1 MNKIKI
7 ITDSTCDLPKEYIE
21 KYNIEVMPVLIN
33 FGEDSYL
40 EDIEITRD
48 EMMER
53 IERDDVLPT
62 TAQITP
68 LRFEECYSKYIS
80 EGYKIVA
87 IHMSSKMSGT
97 YQSALIAKNEFNEDD
112 LVIIDAL
119 TITSGLGMLV
129 LKAAKMAEEGS
140 TIHEIEKEVL
150 IYRSKLR
157 SDLFFL
163 SLDNLVRGGRL
174 SRSKAL
180 IVGALGIKLIL
191 EIKDGEMDVKNKV
204 RGSKKAIKEI
214 IKSFEETKRKEG
226 EPVILINYLG
236 EEIADSLREYLENND
251 IEYIETTVG
260 CAVGI
265 HSGKNAGGFFF
276 VEDY

>member
-1 MNKIKI
+1 MDKIKI

-40 EDIEITRD
+40 EGIEITRD

-53 IERDDVLPT
+53 IERENVLPT

-68 LRFEECYSKYIS
+68 VRFEECYSKYIN
-80 EGYKIVA
+80 EGYKVVA

-97 YQSALIAKNEFNEDD
+97 YQSALIAKNEFNDDD
-112 LVIIDAL
+112 LVVIDAL
-119 TITSGLGMLV
+119 TITSALGMLV
-129 LKAAKMAEEGS
+129 LKAAKMAEAGS
-140 TIHEIEKEVL
+140 TIQEIEKEIL
-150 IYRSKLR
+150 IYRSKIK
-157 SDLFFL
+157 SDLIFL

-174 SRSKAL
+174 SKSKAL

-214 IKSFEETKRKEG
+214 IKSFEATKRKAG
-226 EPVILINYLG
+226 EPVVFINYL
-236 EEIADSLREYLENND
+236 EEELAIALKEYLEENQ

>member
-1 MNKIKI
+1 MDKIKI

-33 FGEDSYL
+33 FGEESYL
-40 EDIEITRD
+40 EDVEITRD

-68 LRFEECYSKYIS
+68 MRFEECYSKYIN

-97 YQSALIAKNEFNEDD
+97 YQSALIAKNEFKDED
-112 LVIIDAL
+112 LVVIDAL

-129 LKAAKMAEEGS
+129 LKAAKLAKTGR
-140 TIHEIEKEVL
+140 TIHEIEKEIL
-150 IYRSKLR
+150 AYRSKLR

-174 SRSKAL
+174 SKSKAL

-191 EIKDGEMDVKNKV
+191 SIKDGEMDVKNKV

-214 IKSFEETKRKEG
+214 IKSFEESDRKKD

-236 EEIADSLREYLENND
+236 EEIADSLREYLEENNID
-251 IEYIETTVG
+251 YIETTVG

-276 VEDY
+276 VENY

>member
-1 MNKIKI
+1 MDKIKI
-7 ITDSTCDLPKEYIE
+7 ITDSTCDLPQEIIK

-40 EDIEITRD
+40 EGIEITRD
-48 EMMER
+48 EMIDR
-53 IERDDVLPT
+53 IERDDCLPT

-68 LRFEECYSKYIS
+68 MRFEECYGKYIA

-97 YQSALIAKNEFNEDD
+97 YQSALIAKNEFNDDD

-129 LKAAKMAEEGS
+129 LKAAKLVKEGHL
-140 TIHEIEKEVL
+140 IHEIEKEIL
-150 IYRSKLR
+150 TYRSKIK

-174 SRSKAL
+174 SKGKAM
-180 IVGALGIKLIL
+180 IVSALGIKLIL
-191 EIKDGEMDVKNKV
+191 EIKNGEMDVKNKV

-214 IKSFEETKRKEG
+214 IKSFEDSDRKLD
-226 EPVILINYLG
+226 EPVILINYEG
-236 EEIADSLREYLENND
+236 EEIAEALRTYLEDND

-276 VEDY
+276 VENY

>member
-1 MNKIKI
+1 MDKIKI
-7 ITDSTCDLPKEYIE
+7 ITDSTCDLPKEFIE
-21 KYNIEVMPVLIN
+21 KYDIEVMPVLIN
-33 FGEDSYL
+33 FGEESYL
-40 EDIEITRD
+40 EGIDITRD
-48 EMMER
+48 AMMER
-53 IERDDVLPT
+53 IERDNVLPT

-68 LRFEECYSKYIS
+68 VRFEECYGKYID

-97 YQSALIAKNEFNEDD
+97 YQSALIAKNEFSSED
-112 LVIIDAL
+112 LVVIDAL
-119 TITSGLGMLV
+119 TITTGLGMLV
-129 LKAAKMAEEGS
+129 LKAAKMAESGFD
-140 TIHEIEKEVL
+140 IKEIEKEILV
-150 IYRSKLR
+150 YRTKIK
-157 SDLFFL
+157 SDLAFL

-174 SRSKAL
+174 SKSKAL

-214 IKSFEETKRKEG
+214 IKSFESVKRKQG
-226 EPVILINYLG
+226 EPVVLINYLG
-236 EEIADSLREYLENND
+236 EEIADSLREYLVENN
-251 IEYIETTVG
+251 IEYFESTVG

-265 HSGKNAGGFFF
+265 HSGKNASGFFF

>member
-1 MNKIKI
+1 MSKIKI

-33 FGEDSYL
+33 FGEESYL
-40 EDIEITRD
+40 EGVEITRD
-48 EMMER
+48 EMIER
-53 IERDDVLPT
+53 IEREGVLPT
-62 TAQITP
+62 TSQITP
-68 LRFEECYSKYIS
+68 LRFEECYSKYIN
-80 EGYKIVA
+80 EGYKVVA

-97 YQSALIAKNEFNEDD
+97 YQSALIAKSEFSDDD
-112 LVIIDAL
+112 LVVVDSL
-119 TITSGLGMLV
+119 SITSGLGMIV
-129 LKAAKMAEEGS
+129 LKAARMAEEGK
-140 TIHEIEKEVL
+140 TIHEIEKELLV
-150 IYRSKLR
+150 YRTKLR

-163 SLDNLVRGGRL
+163 SLDNLVKGGRL
-174 SRSKAL
+174 SKSKAL

-191 EIKDGEMDVKNKV
+191 SIIDGEMDVKNKV
-204 RGSKKAIKEI
+204 RGSKKAIREI

-236 EEIADSLREYLENND
+236 EEIIDDLRAYLEENN
-251 IEYIETTVG
+251 IEYIETTAG

-265 HSGKNAGGFFF
+265 HSGRNAGGFFF

>member
-33 FGEDSYL
+33 FGEESYL
-40 EDIEITRD
+40 EGVEITRD

-53 IERDDVLPT
+53 IEREGVLPT
-62 TAQITP
+62 TSQITP
-68 LRFEECYSKYIS
+68 LRFEECYSKYIN
-80 EGYKIVA
+80 EGYKVIA

-97 YQSALIAKNEFNEDD
+97 YQSALIAKNEFSDDD
-112 LVIIDAL
+112 LVVVDSL
-119 TITSGLGMLV
+119 SITSGLGMIV
-129 LKAAKMAEEGS
+129 LKAARMVEEGK
-140 TIHEIEKEVL
+140 TIHEIEKELLV
-150 IYRSKLR
+150 YRTKLR

-163 SLDNLVRGGRL
+163 SLDNLVKGGRL
-174 SRSKAL
+174 SKSKAL

-191 EIKDGEMDVKNKV
+191 SIIDGEMDVKNKV
-204 RGSKKAIKEI
+204 RGSKKAIREI

-226 EPVILINYLG
+226 EPVILINCLC
-236 EEIADSLREYLENND
+236 EEIIDQLRAYLEENNID
-251 IEYIETTVG
+251 YIETEAG

-276 VEDY
+276 IEDY

>member
-7 ITDSTCDLPKEYIE
+7 ITDSTCDLPLEYIE
-21 KYNIEVMPVLIN
+21 KYNIEVMSVLIN

-40 EDIEITRD
+40 EGVEITRD
-48 EMMER
+48 EMIER

-68 LRFEECYSKYIS
+68 LRFEECYGKYIS
-80 EGYKIVA
+80 EGYKVIA

-97 YQSALIAKNEFNEDD
+97 YQSALIAKNEFNDD
-112 LVIIDAL
+112 DIVVIDAL
-119 TITSGLGMLV
+119 QITSALGLLV
-129 LKAAKMAEEGS
+129 LKAAKMVEAHY
-140 TIHEIEKEVL
+140 TIHEIEKELLV
-150 IYRSKLR
+150 YRKNIK

-174 SRSKAL
+174 SRGKAL

-204 RGSKKAIKEI
+204 RGSKKATREI
-214 IKSFEETKRKEG
+214 IKSFESRERKED
-226 EPVILINYLG
+226 EPVVLINYEG
-236 EEIADSLREYLENND
+236 EEIATDLRSYLKEKEID
-251 IEYIETTVG
+251 YIETTVG

-265 HSGKNAGGFFF
+265 HSGKNAGGFFY
-276 VEDY
+276 VEKY

>member
-7 ITDSTCDLPKEYIE
+7 ITDSTCDLPKQYIE

-33 FGEDSYL
+33 FGEESYL
-40 EDIEITRD
+40 EGIEITRD

-53 IERDDVLPT
+53 IERENVLPT

-68 LRFEECYSKYIS
+68 VRFEECYSKYIN
-80 EGYKIVA
+80 EGYKVVA

-97 YQSALIAKNEFNEDD
+97 YQSALIAKNEFSEDD
-112 LVIIDAL
+112 LVVIDAL
-119 TITSGLGMLV
+119 TITSALGMLV
-129 LKAAKMAEEGS
+129 LKAAKMAEAGS
-140 TIHEIEKEVL
+140 TIHEIEKEIL
-150 IYRSKLR
+150 IYRTKIK
-157 SDLFFL
+157 SDLIFL

-174 SRSKAL
+174 SKSKAL

-214 IKSFEETKRKEG
+214 IKSFEATKRKAE
-226 EPVILINYLG
+226 EPVVFINYL
-236 EEIADSLREYLENND
+236 EEELAIALKEYLEEND